1 MLQEIQINLYNLMR
15 IVQKNFYNQ
24 TTIEIIVK
32 IKYNNSKSCLNGGG
46 MEYATIIA

>member
-1 MLQEIQINLYNLMR
+1 MVTI
-15 IVQKNFYNQ
+15 QKNIYQQ

-46 MEYATIIA
+46 MEYANITACAILLFNNLQ